1 LRIILNKGNQF
12 LNSSSVWALGSTV
25 VVSLLSLIG
34 VVTTLTDTARLKSAT
49 YLLVGL
55 ATGALFGDAIIHL
68 LPQAFEASQ
77 NKAQTSLLV
86 LCGVF
91 GFFILEKFLHWRHKH
106 SIDDDDVTTIHPMGR
121 MNLIADGLH
130 NSIDGLLIGA
140 SYLVDV
146 QIGIATTVA
155 VLLHELPQELGDFGV
170 LIHAGYSRSKAL
182 LFNLVSAS
190 FAIAAVLIALWIGTS
205 VADFTQIMIPI
216 AAGAFLY
223 VAGSDLVPELHK
235 ERAPQKSLAQFISI
249 LVGCGLMW
257 ALLFIE

>member
-1 LRIILNKGNQF
+1 
-12 LNSSSVWALGSTV
+12 
-25 VVSLLSLIG
+25 
-34 VVTTLTDTARLKSAT
+34 
-49 YLLVGL
+49 
-55 ATGALFGDAIIHL
+55 
-68 LPQAFEASQ
+68 
-77 NKAQTSLLV
+77 
-86 LCGVF
+86 
-91 GFFILEKFLHWRHKH
+91 
-106 SIDDDDVTTIHPMGR
+106 

-130 NSIDGLLIGA
+130 NLIDGLLIGA

-182 LFNLVSAS
+182 LFNLLSAL
-190 FAIAAVLIALWIGTS
+190 FAIVGVLVALWIGSS
-205 VADFTQIMIPI
+205 VVEFTHVIIPI
-216 AAGAFLY
+216 AAGAFVY

>member
-1 LRIILNKGNQF
+1 M
-12 LNSSSVWALGSTV
+12 
-25 VVSLLSLIG
+25 SLLSLIG
-34 VVTTLTDTARLKSAT
+34 VVTTLTDTARLKSTT

-68 LPQAFEASQ
+68 LPKAYEASE
-77 NKAQTSLLV
+77 NKAQISLLV

-91 GFFILEKFLHWRHKH
+91 GFFILEKFLHWRHRH
-106 SIDDDDVTTIHPMGR
+106 SIDDDDFTAIHPMGR

-130 NSIDGLLIGA
+130 NLIDGLLIGA

-182 LFNLVSAS
+182 LFNLLSAL
-190 FAIAAVLIALWIGTS
+190 FAIVGVLVALWIGSS
-205 VADFTQIMIPI
+205 VVEFTHVIIPI
-216 AAGAFLY
+216 AAGAFVY